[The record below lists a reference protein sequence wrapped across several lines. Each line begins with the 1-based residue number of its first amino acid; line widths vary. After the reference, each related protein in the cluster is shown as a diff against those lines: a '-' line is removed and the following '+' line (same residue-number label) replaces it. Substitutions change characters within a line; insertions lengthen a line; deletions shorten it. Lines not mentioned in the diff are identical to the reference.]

1 MEKKRIDFTFDDQS
15 LQPRKQFEALQHDA
29 KLSNLL
35 PAQAGS
41 FHAGRWPAE
50 AHWTVRVYKPGY
62 FALRPSGSATAAPT
76 NSRRNWSVPETFY
89 VKKENC
95 S

>member
-62 FALRPSGSATAAPT
+62 FALRPSGSATSAPT
-76 NSRRNWSVPETFY
+76 LRANPQGLFLKHFTYQRSA
-89 VKKENC
+89 
-95 S
+95 